1 MWYKNGTVF
10 NSQQDIRR
18 DNPNTSLPSFMS
30 DEFIDSMGYTQV
42 MDTPNPATTLQHS
55 YQDGVEV
62 VNGVPMVK
70 WKVVDKTEEELS
82 NEAKIFTE
90 ESYIEEEEA
99 KEEALANLKVTT
111 ASGKVFYADLASRLD
126 IEQAIN
132 IAVRNN
138 LISTSWKLAEPF
150 EGSKIVEVALLELQE
165 ASYLALS
172 AKAQI
177 IGVV

>member
-30 DEFIDSMGYTQV
+30 DAFIESLGYTVV

-82 NEAKIFTE
+82 AEAKIFTDE
-90 ESYIEEEEA
+90 AYIEEEET

-132 IAVRNN
+132 VAVRNN
-138 LISTSWKLAEPF
+138 LTSTSWKLAEPF
-150 EGSKIVEVALLELQE
+150 EGSKIAEVTLAELQE

-177 IGVV
+177 IGVL